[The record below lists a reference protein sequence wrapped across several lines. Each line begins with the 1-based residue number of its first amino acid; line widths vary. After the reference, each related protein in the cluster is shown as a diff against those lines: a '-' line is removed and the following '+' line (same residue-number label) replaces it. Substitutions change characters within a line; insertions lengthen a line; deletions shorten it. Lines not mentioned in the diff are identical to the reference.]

1 METLILAFTLFHKSN
16 ACYTELQNTL
26 CLPSKR
32 MLRDISSN
40 LSVNAGAQCEIYLE
54 KKATLLKQH
63 EKLVNLQLDEI
74 HIKPKIS
81 YQAGQFVG
89 SADNQKELDSIPT
102 LAQYWFNVVHYNGPW
117 PAYNLGPV

>member
-1 METLILAFTLFHKSN
+1 MPPNRRRFSVETLILAFTLFHKSN

-63 EKLVNLQLDEI
+63 EKLVNLQLD
-74 HIKPKIS
+74 
-81 YQAGQFVG
+81 
-89 SADNQKELDSIPT
+89 
-102 LAQYWFNVVHYNGPW
+102 
-117 PAYNLGPV
+117 